1 MIESKK
7 VTVTLTSRIDGDESV
22 NIYPGEYA
30 FRDGTHLITYTDYV
44 GNGITRNGIQAN
56 DSAMLLHRVGEFEG
70 DMLFDPE
77 MDTVVKYTAGGLVQ
91 TGFILHT
98 EEYGI
103 VLNENQAEIHIRYVL
118 FDGSGE
124 DAIRGEQQIKVNR
137 ENEEA

>member
-7 VTVTLTSRIDGDESV
+7 VAVTLTSHMDGNENV
-22 NIYPGEYA
+22 NLYPGEYA
-30 FRDGTHLITYTDYV
+30 FRDDTHLITYTDYA

-56 DSAMLLHRVGEFEG
+56 NSAMLLHRVGEFEG
-70 DMLFDPE
+70 DMLFDPK

-103 VLNENQAEIHIRYVL
+103 MLNESYVEIHIRYVL

-124 DAIRGEQQIKVNR
+124 DAIHGEQWIKVNW
-137 ENEEA
+137 ENEKG

>member
-1 MIESKK
+1 MIERKK
-7 VTVTLTSRIDGDESV
+7 ATVRLTSRIDGDE
-22 NIYPGEYA
+22 NINLYPGEYA
-30 FRDGTHLITYTDYV
+30 FRDGTHLITYTDYA

-70 DMLFDPE
+70 DMLFDPG
-77 MDTVVKYTAGGLVQ
+77 MDTVMKYTAGGLVQ

-98 EEYGI
+98 EEYSADALRDM
-103 VLNENQAEIHIRYVL
+103 VAIHIRYVL

-124 DAIRGEQQIKVNR
+124 EAIHGEQWIKVYL

>member
-1 MIESKK
+1 MIDSKR
-7 VTVTLTSRIDGDESV
+7 VTVTLTSRVDGDE
-22 NIYPGEYA
+22 NANTYPGEYA
-30 FRDGTHLITYTDYV
+30 FRDDTHLITYTDYT

-70 DMLFDPE
+70 DMLFDPK
-77 MDTVVKYTAGGLVQ
+77 MDTVVKYTVGGPVQ

-98 EEYGI
+98 EEYEI
-103 VLNENQAEIHIRYVL
+103 ALDENQVEIHIRYVL

-137 ENEEA
+137 EKEEA

>member
-1 MIESKK
+1 MIEGRK
-7 VTVTLTSRIDGDESV
+7 VTVTLVSRVDGEESV
-22 NIYPGEYA
+22 NTYPGEYA
-30 FRDGTHLITYTDYV
+30 FRDGTHLITYTDYA

-70 DMLFDPE
+70 NMLFDPK
-77 MDTVVKYTAGGLVQ
+77 MDTGVKYTAGGLVR

-103 VLNENQAEIHIRYVL
+103 ALDGNQMEIHIRYAL

-124 DAIRGEQQIKVNR
+124 DAIHGEQQITIDR
-137 ENEEA
+137 ENEEE

>member
-7 VTVTLTSRIDGDESV
+7 ATVTLTSRIDGDENV
-22 NIYPGEYA
+22 NLYQGEYT
-30 FRDGTHLITYTDYV
+30 FRDDTHLIIYTDYA

-56 DSAMLLHRVGEFEG
+56 NSAMLLHRVGEFAG
-70 DMLFDPE
+70 DMLFDPK

-98 EEYGI
+98 DEYRI
-103 VLNENQAEIHIRYVL
+103 VLNESQVEIHIRYVL

-124 DAIRGEQQIKVNR
+124 DAIRGELYIKVNW
-137 ENEEA
+137 ETEEG

>member
-7 VTVTLTSRIDGDESV
+7 VAVTLTSRVDGDESV
-22 NIYPGEYA
+22 NTYLGEYA
-30 FRDGTHLITYTDYV
+30 FRDNTHLIAYTDFA

-70 DMLFDPE
+70 DMLFDPK

-98 EEYGI
+98 EEYEI
-103 VLNENQAEIHIRYVL
+103 ALNENQVEIHIRYVL

-124 DAIRGEQQIKVNR
+124 DAIHGEQQIKVDL
-137 ENEEA
+137 ENEEG